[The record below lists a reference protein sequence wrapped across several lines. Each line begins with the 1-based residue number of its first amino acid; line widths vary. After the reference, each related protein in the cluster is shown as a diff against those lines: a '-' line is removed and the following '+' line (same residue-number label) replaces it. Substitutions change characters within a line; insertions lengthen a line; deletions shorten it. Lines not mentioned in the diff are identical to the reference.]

1 MMSLSFLR
9 RALLADAVIS
19 GATGVLLVAAAGL
32 ADELLGL
39 PASLLRFAGLALF
52 PFVAVV
58 FWLAA
63 RETPPQA
70 GVVAVIAANIL
81 WAACSILLLFTGWI
95 APTGLGVAFVVAQAL
110 VVAVFAEL
118 QITGLRR
125 PSASVGALA

>member
-19 GATGVLLVAAAGL
+19 FATGVLMVAAAGL
-32 ADELLGL
+32 VDELLGL
-39 PASLLRFAGLALF
+39 PASLLRYAGVSLF
-52 PFVAVV
+52 PFVALV

-70 GVVAVIAANIL
+70 GVVAVIAANIA
-81 WAACSILLLFTGWI
+81 WATCSILLLFTGWI
-95 APTGLGVAFVVAQAL
+95 APTALGVAFIVAQAL

-118 QITGLRR
+118 QVVGMRR
-125 PSASVGALA
+125 PVAAGVPA